1 MSDSTSTKSALTRYA
16 TTAGIYSHG
25 AFPQPDGTT
34 RFSLWAPD
42 ADKVEVSLGDGRLF
56 ALEQMGDGWYGTVIE
71 CLAGTSY
78 RYVINGNVRVP
89 DPAARLQHGDVH
101 GLSCVVNQAYPW
113 QTDSWQ
119 GLPWHHTILYELHVG
134 LMGGFSKVEKRLP
147 SLARLGITAIEL
159 MPINE
164 FPGTRNWGYDGVLP
178 FAPEAS
184 YGTPEELKSLIDT
197 AHSLGI
203 MVFLDVVYN
212 HFGPDGNYL
221 GEYASG
227 FFRHDMHTPW
237 GAAIDFRKREVRD
250 FFCENALMWI
260 LDYRFDG
267 LRLDAVHAISEKDF
281 LVELA
286 GRVRSAIAPG
296 RHVHLIL
303 ENEDNT
309 ASLLQQGFNAQWND
323 DGHNVLHHLLT
334 DEDEGYYADFAKS
347 STAKLARCLREGF
360 IYQGESTHTGRSRG
374 EPSAHLPPTA
384 FVLFLQNHD
393 QIGNRAL
400 GERLTQI
407 SDPEALKAAIVLL
420 LLAPMI
426 PLLFM
431 GEEWGAKR
439 PFLYFT
445 DHEDELAKA
454 VRDGRR
460 AEFAMF
466 TKFNDSSMRQQIPDP
481 NAISTFL
488 NSRIDMPSDLD
499 NDLTAGYISDQ
510 ERWWDFYKQLL
521 VLRHR
526 EIIPHLPGAHSTGVT
541 IIASRALCAEWMLG
555 NGSHLSIYI
564 NLSDS
569 PVTASPLW
577 ADYQVL
583 FSHHL
588 PESNY
593 QQGILPP
600 GSALAIIRDGQ
611 P

>member
-1 MSDSTSTKSALTRYA
+1 MSRMTCSKDA
-16 TTAGIYSHG
+16 TYGCPISRPNYSHG

-89 DPAARLQHGDVH
+89 DPAARLQHGDAH

-113 QTDSWQ
+113 KTDSWQ

-134 LMGGFSKVEKRLP
+134 LMGGFSKVEKHLP

-286 GRVRSAIAPG
+286 ERVRSAIAPG

-347 STAKLARCLREGF
+347 STAKLARCLRDGF

-393 QIGNRAL
+393 QIGNRA
-400 GERLTQI
+400 
-407 SDPEALKAAIVLL
+407 SA
-420 LLAPMI
+420 
-426 PLLFM
+426 
-431 GEEWGAKR
+431 
-439 PFLYFT
+439 
-445 DHEDELAKA
+445 
-454 VRDGRR
+454 
-460 AEFAMF
+460 
-466 TKFNDSSMRQQIPDP
+466 ND
-481 NAISTFL
+481 
-488 NSRIDMPSDLD
+488 
-499 NDLTAGYISDQ
+499 
-510 ERWWDFYKQLL
+510 
-521 VLRHR
+521 
-526 EIIPHLPGAHSTGVT
+526 
-541 IIASRALCAEWMLG
+541 
-555 NGSHLSIYI
+555 
-564 NLSDS
+564 
-569 PVTASPLW
+569 
-577 ADYQVL
+577 
-583 FSHHL
+583 
-588 PESNY
+588 
-593 QQGILPP
+593 
-600 GSALAIIRDGQ
+600 
-611 P
+611 